1 MKSETTR
8 RYSRPT
14 LGGNPVQ
21 DNLLLDVRGIVSRYG
36 KKEILHGVSLQIK
49 RGDIVSLIG
58 PNGAGKSTVFLT
70 ILGYLKLDA
79 GQVYFKDRDISRM
92 ETNKIIE
99 MGVGSCPQGRA
110 IFPDMTVSEHLDMG
124 AWTVKSPNQ
133 RKEARERVYD
143 LFPILKEREKQ
154 KAKTM
159 SGGERQML
167 TFGMAMMIN
176 PELLLLDEPS
186 LGLAPKILD
195 SVFENILN
203 INKQGIS
210 IFVVEQNAAKVL
222 EISHRGYVLDM
233 GRNRYEGKSQDLL
246 RNEKVRQLYLG
257 GRSVGSA

>member
-8 RYSRPT
+8 QYSRPT
-14 LGGNPVQ
+14 LGSNTVQ
-21 DNLLLDVRGIVSRYG
+21 DRLLLDVRGIVSGYG
-36 KKEILHGVSLQIK
+36 KKEILHGVSCQIK

-58 PNGAGKSTVFLT
+58 PNGAGKSTVLLT
-70 ILGYLKLDA
+70 ILGYLRMDA
-79 GQVYFKDRDISRM
+79 GQVVFRDEDISGM
-92 ETNKIIE
+92 ETHKIIE
-99 MGVGSCPQGRA
+99 MRIGFCPQGRT

-124 AWTVKSPNQ
+124 AWTVKIHDQ

-167 TFGMAMMIN
+167 TFGMAMMTN
-176 PELLLLDEPS
+176 PDLLLLDEPS
-186 LGLAPKILD
+186 LGLAPKIVD
-195 SVFENILN
+195 SVFENILK
-203 INKQGIS
+203 INKEGIS

-233 GRNRYEGKSQDLL
+233 GGNRYEGKSQDLL
-246 RNEKVRQLYLG
+246 RDEKVRRLYLG
-257 GRSVGSA
+257 GR